1 MKYIGIYKILNLKNK
16 KVYIGS
22 STDLK
27 QRLRT
32 HKYQLKENKHG
43 NTHLQASFNKY
54 GKDNF
59 LCEIIEITSKENLIE
74 REIYWINYYQSLNR
88 KKGYNKSS
96 NIQSNSGHK
105 WSEESKKRLSESK
118 KGKPCH
124 PNVKAALAKARS
136 ERIYDTRYLHKE
148 DVVRKRSE
156 TRKTVILQ
164 YNLEGDFIKE
174 WKSATD
180 AHLELKLQLEGIAA
194 CCRGLRFHCGN
205 FQWFKKPKNNIFPLK
220 ISKYK
225 RCSKIKN
232 INEFMTLCS
241 VMSIEKLG
249 ELLENPEEDNQQPS

>member
-88 KKGYNKSS
+88 KKVITNLLTYNQIVVINGQK
-96 NIQSNSGHK
+96 NLKNVFLK
-105 WSEESKKRLSESK
+105 VKKENL
-118 KGKPCH
+118 
-124 PNVKAALAKARS
+124 
-136 ERIYDTRYLHKE
+136 
-148 DVVRKRSE
+148 
-156 TRKTVILQ
+156 VIL
-164 YNLEGDFIKE
+164 
-174 WKSATD
+174 
-180 AHLELKLQLEGIAA
+180 
-194 CCRGLRFHCGN
+194 
-205 FQWFKKPKNNIFPLK
+205 
-220 ISKYK
+220 
-225 RCSKIKN
+225 
-232 INEFMTLCS
+232 M
-241 VMSIEKLG
+241 
-249 ELLENPEEDNQQPS
+249 